1 MKDPNNFYII
11 MRNVM
16 IFVITL
22 LIIFSVFSSEAYGNE
37 TKDII
42 TFNLPHDNLSLTI

>member
-1 MKDPNNFYII
+1 MKDSINFYII

-16 IFVITL
+16 IVVIGL
-22 LIIFSVFSSEAYGNE
+22 LIIFSIFSSVAYGYE

-42 TFNLPHDNLSLTI
+42 TFNLPHDNLSVTI